1 MRKVLFPII
10 VTAIVLLSCK
20 HENSNTS
27 GGVSGGM
34 TGGISGTVAVEYSVL
49 TLAPRS
55 VVVHEDFPATIEGK
69 QIIEVRPMISG
80 YIREICVNEGD
91 RVRKG
96 QLLFKISNPQ
106 YEQAVI
112 TEQASIN
119 SAQAEVNSAII
130 EVEKVRPLV
139 EKDIVSIYRLES
151 AEMTLKTKE
160 ALLEQAKASL
170 ANAES
175 NLGYTIIKSPD
186 NGLIGTIPYKV
197 GALVS
202 SASSEALTRLSDIS
216 EVFAYFSWNEKQ
228 LLDFLAGTAGN
239 TVEEKVKSFPPATL
253 ILANGTEYSEK
264 GKIEMASGFIS
275 TETGAATFKAIFPNH
290 EGLIRSGSSAVIRI
304 PEEHDSVLVIP
315 QSATYELQNKR
326 FVYVVSSENKVD
338 AVNFS
343 SIPTDDG
350 KYFIVTEGLKTGD
363 RIVTEGIASLKE
375 GSPVIPKDTSA
386 VIFYGNLY

>member
-10 VTAIVLLSCK
+10 ITAIVLFSCG
-20 HENSNTS
+20 HEKGNAP
-27 GGVSGGM
+27 GGM
-34 TGGISGTVAVEYSVL
+34 PGGMPGGITGTMAREYSVL
-49 TLAPRS
+49 TLVPRS
-55 VVVHEDFPATIEGK
+55 VAVHKDFPATIEGK

-91 RVRKG
+91 QVRKG

-112 TEQASIN
+112 TAQASIN

-139 EKDIVSIYRLES
+139 EKDIVSSYRLES
-151 AEMTLKTKE
+151 AQMTLKTKE
-160 ALLEQAKASL
+160 ALLEQAKSSL

-175 NLGYTIIKSPD
+175 NLAYTVLKSPD
-186 NGLIGTIPYKV
+186 NGIIGTIPYKV

-202 SASSEALTRLSDIS
+202 SASSEALTRLSNIS

-239 TVEEKVKSFPPATL
+239 TVEEKIKSFPPATL
-253 ILANGTEYSEK
+253 ILANGAEYSER

-290 EGLIRSGSSAVIRI
+290 AGLIRSGSSAIIRI
-304 PEEHDSVLVIP
+304 PEDHYSVLVIP

-326 FVYVVSSENKVD
+326 FVYVVNLENKVN

-350 KYFIVTEGLKTGD
+350 KFFIVIEGLKTGD

-386 VIFYGNLY
+386 VSFYGNLR